1 MSTESYITIS
11 ESNTSNDSIVIDVR
25 SDDASTST
33 STSVSELKG
42 ILYRPTQNNE
52 DTEVVIK
59 MALAIF
65 IIIIALPFITCDI
78 HYAYND
84 NSCVKEYPNK
94 ININLKMYL
103 LLSGYM
109 LLSKIIIVIFGMF
122 SVSQRYSD
130 FINVSV
136 IVLLGLLMVAYELFN
151 VIWNIIGAIIFWGN
165 IYKNNNCDD
174 DVSTYIF
181 VSLIIKLII
190 NFIFIINLKKNN
202 KKI

>member
-11 ESNTSNDSIVIDVR
+11 ESNTSNDSIVIDVK
-25 SDDASTST
+25 SDDAST

-59 MALAIF
+59 MALSIF

>member
-1 MSTESYITIS
+1 MYKLLH
-11 ESNTSNDSIVIDVR
+11 NT
-25 SDDASTST
+25 
-33 STSVSELKG
+33 
-42 ILYRPTQNNE
+42 
-52 DTEVVIK
+52 
-59 MALAIF
+59 
-65 IIIIALPFITCDI
+65 
-78 HYAYND
+78 
-84 NSCVKEYPNK
+84 
-94 ININLKMYL
+94 
-103 LLSGYM
+103 YM

>member
-1 MSTESYITIS
+1 MSLIDDSYKPIS
-11 ESNTSNDSIVIDVR
+11 ESNTSNDSIVIDVKN
-25 SDDASTST
+25 DDASTQ
-33 STSVSELKG
+33 VSELKG

-65 IIIIALPFITCDI
+65 IIIIALPFIICDI

-109 LLSKIIIVIFGMF
+109 LLSKIVIVIFGMF

>member
-11 ESNTSNDSIVIDVR
+11 ESNTSNDSIVIDVK
-25 SDDASTST
+25 SDDAST

-122 SVSQRYSD
+122 SVSQRYSN
-130 FINVSV
+130 FINVIV

>member
-11 ESNTSNDSIVIDVR
+11 ESNTSNDSIVIDVK

>member
-11 ESNTSNDSIVIDVR
+11 ESNTSNDSIVIDVK
-25 SDDASTST
+25 SDDAST